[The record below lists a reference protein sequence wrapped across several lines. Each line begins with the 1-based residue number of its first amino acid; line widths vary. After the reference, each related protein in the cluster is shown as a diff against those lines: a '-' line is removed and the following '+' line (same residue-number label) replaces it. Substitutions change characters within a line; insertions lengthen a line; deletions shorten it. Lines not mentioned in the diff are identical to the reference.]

1 MSTFIQYIRD
11 TRAELVHVVWPTRRQ
26 AIGFTLMVIAVSIV
40 ISLILGLFDYI
51 FSLIIQKFILG

>member
-40 ISLILGLFDYI
+40 VSLILGLFDYI